1 MTFHDHHA
9 QGSPRIPKGGFGGPL
24 SCKPGRFQ
32 PPVVTLSRHPA
43 MAWDEKNRDD
53 WAKRYLEPLAAL
65 ADCRLQGAMG
75 YRM

>member
-1 MTFHDHHA
+1 MTTMPKDP
-9 QGSPRIPKGGFGGPL
+9 QGSPRVVL
-24 SCKPGRFQ
+24 EDECKPWRFQ
-32 PPVVTLSRHPA
+32 APVVTLSRHPA

-65 ADCRLQGAMG
+65 ADCRLRGTMG